1 MDEVWL
7 ESPAAEKAPLL
18 PQWWRIHLYNEG
30 LVGAFLRASKASV
43 AVDDHDRDLGLS
55 FNRLLSGL
63 VMKL

>member
-1 MDEVWL
+1 MKFGW
-7 ESPAAEKAPLL
+7 SPLL
-18 PQWWRIHLYNEG
+18 LRKHRSYPSGGGIHLYNEG

-55 FNRLLSGL
+55 FNRLVSGL